1 MTARAS
7 RGGSRRLFAFLSF
20 VTVSAIGGQFL
31 LAGAAVFGAADSWGL
46 HGGLGGAIG
55 FVLLVMAG
63 LSLASADVRPFRVM
77 VLILFAA
84 YVVQI
89 LLVVAAQSGGL
100 PMLGALHPLNG
111 ALMAF
116 IAVETFRRAW

>member
-1 MTARAS
+1 MTARVS
-7 RGGSRRLFAFLSF
+7 QSGSRRLFAFLSF

-46 HGGLGGAIG
+46 HSGLGGAIG
-55 FVLLVMAG
+55 FVVLIMAG
-63 LSLASADVRPFRVM
+63 LSLASADLRPFRVM
-77 VLILFAA
+77 VLVLFAA

-89 LLVVAAQSGGL
+89 LLVVVAQSGGL

-111 ALMAF
+111 AVMAF
-116 IAVETFRRAW
+116 IAVEIIRKAW